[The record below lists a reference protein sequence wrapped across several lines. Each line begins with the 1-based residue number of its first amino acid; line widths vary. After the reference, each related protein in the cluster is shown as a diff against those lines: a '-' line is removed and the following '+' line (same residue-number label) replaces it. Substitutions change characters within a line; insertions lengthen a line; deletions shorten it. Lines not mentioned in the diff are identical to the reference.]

1 MVSEYYTGL
10 LVFTCVNI
18 IVTAGLYLL
27 IGGTGLVSFGQ
38 AGFLAIGAYTSGLL
52 TTRLEWPFVLGL
64 IGAVAVSMLVGVGI
78 GYPTLKLR
86 REYFALATMGVGEA
100 IRALISAL
108 PNLTGGSVGL
118 SGIPQETS
126 AWLAVLFAF
135 MAIVL
140 VRNYLKSKFGRNALA
155 IKTDELAAKAIA
167 INVFSQKQLI
177 FAITCGLSGLA
188 GALLA
193 HYITYIDPSM
203 FDWNRSA
210 ELVTI
215 VFVGGL
221 GSLTG
226 GVIAA
231 VGVTL
236 LPEVLRFANEARF
249 LVYSLVVLL
258 VIIYRPGGLFGNHE
272 LSWQGLVRLWRKVSG
287 STRKEGAA

>member
-1 MVSEYYTGL
+1 MSDYYTGL

-52 TTRLEWPFVLGL
+52 TTRLNWPFPLGL
-64 IGAVAVSMLVGVGI
+64 TGAIVFSMLVGVAI

-108 PNLTGGSVGL
+108 PNFTGGSVGL
-118 SGIPQETS
+118 PGIPQKTT
-126 AWLAVLFAF
+126 AWVVLLLTVVS
-135 MAIVL
+135 IVL

-167 INVFSQKQLI
+167 VNVFAQKQII

-226 GVIAA
+226 GVAA
-231 VGVTL
+231 AIGVAL

-258 VIIYRPGGLFGNHE
+258 VIIYRPGGLFGNYE
-272 LSWQGLVRLWRKVSG
+272 LSWQSLARIWRKLTG
-287 STRKEGAA
+287 GLRKEGAA